1 MIRINGFSAFC
12 ILSLLAAFFVL
23 GCHLGG
29 ERNEYSS
36 IIFSVTIHPDKAS
49 GAPDSGAV
57 ALIDGKY
64 ECSVEKYES
73 EKIVLICEGS
83 YTEAGY
89 LLSGA
94 KYLSLNQPVKA
105 MQDWGYFEG
114 RIYEIKSS

>member
-1 MIRINGFSAFC
+1 MTRINSFNSFC

-23 GCHLGG
+23 GCHLG
-29 ERNEYSS
+29 NESNECTS
-36 IIFSVTIHPDKAS
+36 TVFTVTVHPEKVS
-49 GAPDSGAV
+49 GTPDSGAM

-64 ECSVEKYES
+64 ECAVEKF
-73 EKIVLICEGS
+73 EKDEIVLICKGS

-105 MQDWGYFEG
+105 IQDWGYFDG
-114 RIYEIKSS
+114 RIYEIKRS